1 MLVQMIVMVAAIAGS
16 KPDNVPKTVP
26 TLTMSP
32 MTFSDSVRWE
42 AAMALLRWCY
52 GQLTF
57 CDKLHHVGVICVSG
71 IKWAEVSS
79 AITVEHDANHI
90 AFTILFV
97 LGVFIHLKAPRSHQ
111 SNRTPS

>member
-1 MLVQMIVMVAAIAGS
+1 MIVMVAAIAGS

-52 GQLTF
+52 GQLALS
-57 CDKLHHVGVICVSG
+57 DKLHDVLVIRVGG
-71 IKWAEVSS
+71 IKWDARVQPVYHNRDRRNLS
-79 AITVEHDANHI
+79 A
-90 AFTILFV
+90 
-97 LGVFIHLKAPRSHQ
+97 
-111 SNRTPS
+111 

>member
-1 MLVQMIVMVAAIAGS
+1 MIVMVAAIAGS

-52 GQLTF
+52 GQLAF
-57 CDKLHHVGVICVSG
+57 SDKLHDLLVIRVGGVERDERGDAVDVN
-71 IKWAEVSS
+71 AN
-79 AITVEHDANHI
+79 AIRL
-90 AFTILFV
+90 TINSIYV
-97 LGVFIHLKAPRSHQ
+97 LSVFIHVHSSEL
-111 SNRTPS
+111 N